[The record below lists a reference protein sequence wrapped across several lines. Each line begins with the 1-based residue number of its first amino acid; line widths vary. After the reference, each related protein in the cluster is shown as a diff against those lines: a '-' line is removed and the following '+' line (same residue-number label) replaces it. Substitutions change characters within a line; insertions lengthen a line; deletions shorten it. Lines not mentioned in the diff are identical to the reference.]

1 MRFIKSS
8 EAAREVE
15 SKKAPEFIAEFSKTL
30 IKGSKVV
37 TQRGY
42 IVPLSKKELDGIGVM
57 SSSPKRL
64 IKVS

>member
-8 EAAREVE
+8 EAVRVVE
-15 SKKAPEFIAEFSKTL
+15 SKKALNFVATFTKTV
-30 IKGSKVV
+30 IKETGVE
-37 TQRGY
+37 TQRGH
-42 IVPLSKKELDGIGVM
+42 IVPLSKEELDGIGVM

>member
-1 MRFIKSS
+1 MRFIKNL
-8 EAAREVE
+8 EAVRVVE
-15 SKKAPEFIAEFSKTL
+15 SKKDPEFVAEFSKTL

-37 TQRGY
+37 TQTGY
-42 IVPLSKKELDGIGVM
+42 IVPLSKKELDDIGIM